1 MYHLSSQIAYP
12 CGFPGCTR
20 TFGVRSN
27 AKRHLRTHGVIPA
40 PASPSEPAYVV
51 GFSPPVIMPAHSQDL
66 SMSNSVGDDGTGIH
80 DSQGLGVDGAS
91 LDNSMAGFGETTG
104 PSHPRHLG
112 RGSQFKLRWMPPSLM
127 SRTNASSL
135 REVHDEQDFQGDPEG
150 EEEEGG
156 SDNVEEEEADE
167 DAEFGDMVSAER
179 FSLPLRP
186 VLPFSSAGA
195 RGYSLRGSGSVSSLA
210 TSSAAASNCN
220 CSPPCPSNAS
230 GSMMCTSALPH
241 PSTSPSPS
249 ATSFATPPS
258 SASISPRISATTY
271 NYGKILRPATHG
283 DSGLDSLSMM
293 DFEERNSYL
302 DVGSHPYHPSQVNA
316 FSFSLAFLLVS
327 SMTFFFSFPRSPI
340 SLPAR
345 LMVKK
350 PQLITLL
357 LLLAP

>member
-1 MYHLSSQIAYP
+1 MHHLSSQIAYP

-66 SMSNSVGDDGTGIH
+66 SMPNSMGGDGIGLH

-91 LDNSMAGFGETTG
+91 LENSMAGFGGAGETTG

-135 REVHDEQDFQGDPEG
+135 REVHDEQDLEE

-156 SDNVEEEEADE
+156 SDDVEEEEADE
-167 DAEFGDMVSAER
+167 EAEFGDVVSTER

-186 VLPFSSAGA
+186 VLPFSSAGVSP
-195 RGYSLRGSGSVSSLA
+195 GYGLRGSGSGSNLAASSKA
-210 TSSAAASNCN
+210 TSNCN
-220 CSPPCPSNAS
+220 CSPPCPSSSS
-230 GSMMCTSALPH
+230 GSTTCTSALPH
-241 PSTSPSPS
+241 TSTSPSPS

-258 SASISPRISATTY
+258 STSISPRISASTY
-271 NYGKILRPATHG
+271 NYSKILRPAAHG

-302 DVGSHPYHPSQVNA
+302 DAGSHPYHPSQVNT
-316 FSFSLAFLLVS
+316 FSFALRFFFFRLFNDPF
-327 SMTFFFSFPRSPI
+327 FFFSFSY
-340 SLPAR
+340 LP
-345 LMVKK
+345 
-350 PQLITLL
+350 PCPT
-357 LLLAP
+357 